1 MSDYKIEKY
10 KEEYIEDQAKIGTEA
25 SKDWNYFGQT
35 DVEGLKQAY
44 SQETFDPDTRL
55 YCFKEDKMVSFVTSQ
70 ILPVGEDGI
79 KAASIRFPLSLPG
92 HNEAFDLLFN
102 EIVKVL
108 KEKEVQVIR
117 ANITDTWGD
126 FPQKATEYGFEKTTT
141 TGKILEIS
149 VDKLETVEG
158 HQEVK
163 PYNKETD
170 LEELKEIFVRDL
182 KMTEEQAVQNFEL
195 IDTHEGVIAHLV
207 LRDEGKIVARTYMAN
222 TQEEDR
228 KQLGYIYSTD
238 QKYQKI
244 LLSKVAEIC
253 KEKNVT
259 RLQVAL
265 FENLL
270 PTLEIYQQL
279 GFELKATSESFE
291 KKL

>member
-1 MSDYKIEKY
+1 TK
-10 KEEYIEDQAKIGTEA
+10 
-25 SKDWNYFGQT
+25 F
-35 DVEGLKQAY
+35 
-44 SQETFDPDTRL
+44 
-55 YCFKEDKMVSFVTSQ
+55 
-70 ILPVGEDGI
+70 
-79 KAASIRFPLSLPG
+79 
-92 HNEAFDLLFN
+92 
-102 EIVKVL
+102 
-108 KEKEVQVIR
+108 R
-117 ANITDTWGD
+117 A
-126 FPQKATEYGFEKTTT
+126 
-141 TGKILEIS
+141 
-149 VDKLETVEG
+149 
-158 HQEVK
+158 
-163 PYNKETD
+163 
-170 LEELKEIFVRDL
+170 
-182 KMTEEQAVQNFEL
+182 

-253 KEKNVT
+253 KEKNAT

-265 FENLL
+265 FGNLL

>member
-1 MSDYKIEKY
+1 MSDYKIERY
-10 KEEYIEDQAKIGTEA
+10 KVDYIEDQVKIGKEA
-25 SKDWNYFGQT
+25 SKDWNYYGQT
-35 DVEGLKQAY
+35 DVEGLTQAY

-55 YCFKEDKMVSFVTSQ
+55 YCFKENKMVSFVTAQ
-70 ILPVGEDGI
+70 ILPVGEDNI
-79 KAASIRFPLSLPG
+79 KAASIRYPLGLPC
-92 HNEAFDLLFN
+92 HEETFDLLLN
-102 EIVKVL
+102 EIIKVL
-108 KEKEVQVIR
+108 KEKDIQVIR
-117 ANITDTWGD
+117 ANITDTWGN
-126 FPQKATEYGFEKTTT
+126 FPQKAMDYGFERTAI

-149 VDKLETVEG
+149 VDKLEIVEG
-158 HQEVK
+158 SQEVK

-182 KMTEEQAVQNFEL
+182 NMTEEQAEQNFEL

-253 KEKNVT
+253 KEKNAK
-259 RLQVAL
+259 RILVAL
-265 FENLL
+265 YGNLL
-270 PTLEIYQQL
+270 PTLEIFQQL
-279 GFELKATSESFE
+279 GFELQATSESFE

>member
-1 MSDYKIEKY
+1 MSDYNIEKY
-10 KEEYIEDQAKIGTEA
+10 KEEFIEDQVKIGKEA
-25 SKDWNYFGQT
+25 SKDWNYYGQT

-44 SQETFDPDTRL
+44 SQETFDPTTRL
-55 YCFKEDKMVSFVTSQ
+55 YCFKGDKMVSFVTSQ
-70 ILPVGEDGI
+70 ILPVSEDGV
-79 KAASIRFPLSLPG
+79 KSASIRFPLSLPG
-92 HNEAFDLLFN
+92 NEDTFDLLLN
-102 EIVKVL
+102 EMFKIL
-108 KEKEVQVIR
+108 KEKEIQVIR

-126 FPQKATEYGFEKTTT
+126 FSQKAIEYGFEKTTT

-149 VDKLETVEG
+149 VAKLETVEG
-158 HQEVK
+158 YQEVK

-170 LEELKEIFVRDL
+170 LEELKEIFVREL

-238 QKYQKI
+238 QKYQNI
-244 LLSKVAEIC
+244 LLAKVSEIC
-253 KEKNVT
+253 KEKNAT

-265 FENLL
+265 FGNLL

-279 GFELKATSESFE
+279 GFEIQATSESFE

>member
-10 KEEYIEDQAKIGTEA
+10 KEEYIEDQAKIGVEA
-25 SKDWNYFGQT
+25 SKGWNYYGQT

-44 SQETFDPDTRL
+44 SQETFDPDTKL
-55 YCFKEDKMVSFVTSQ
+55 YCFKDNKMVSFVTSQ

-92 HNEAFDLLFN
+92 HEEAFDLLLN
-102 EIVKVL
+102 EMFKVL
-108 KEKEVQVIR
+108 KEKEIQVIR

-126 FPQKATEYGFEKTTT
+126 FPQKAIKYGFEKTTI

-163 PYNKETD
+163 PYNKGTD
-170 LEELKEIFVRDL
+170 LEELKEIFVREL

-195 IDTHEGVIAHLV
+195 IDTHESVIAHLV

-238 QKYQKI
+238 QKYQNI
-244 LLSKVAEIC
+244 LLAKVAEIC
-253 KEKNVT
+253 KEKNAKK
-259 RLQVAL
+259 LQVAL
-265 FENLL
+265 FGNLL

-279 GFELKATSESFE
+279 GSEQQATSESYE

>member
-10 KEEYIEDQAKIGTEA
+10 KVDYIEDQVKIGKEA
-25 SKDWNYFGQT
+25 SKDWNYYGQT
-35 DVEGLKQAY
+35 DVEGLTQAY

-55 YCFKEDKMVSFVTSQ
+55 YCFKGDKMVSFVTAQ
-70 ILPVGEDGI
+70 ILPVGEDKV
-79 KAASIRFPLSLPG
+79 KAASIRFPLGLPG
-92 HNEAFDLLFN
+92 YEETFDLLLS
-102 EIVKVL
+102 EIIKVL
-108 KEKEVQVIR
+108 KEKNIQVIR
-117 ANITDTWGD
+117 ANITDTWGN
-126 FPQKATEYGFEKTTT
+126 FPQKAIDYGFEKTTT

-149 VDKLETVEG
+149 VDKLEMVEG
-158 HQEVK
+158 SQEVK

-182 KMTEEQAVQNFEL
+182 KMTEEQAEQNFEL

-244 LLSKVAEIC
+244 LLTKVAEIC
-253 KEKNVT
+253 KEKNAK
-259 RLQVAL
+259 RILVAL
-265 FENLL
+265 YGNLF
-270 PTLEIYQQL
+270 PTLEIFQQL
-279 GFELKATSESFE
+279 GFELQATSESFE